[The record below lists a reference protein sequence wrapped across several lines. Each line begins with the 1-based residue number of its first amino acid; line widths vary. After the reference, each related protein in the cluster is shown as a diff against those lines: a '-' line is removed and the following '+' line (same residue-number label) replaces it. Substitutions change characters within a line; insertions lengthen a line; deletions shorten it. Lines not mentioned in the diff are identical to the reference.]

1 MLKKKWKKL
10 PTLIIL
16 IACMVMNLAFT
27 ASAVDKTPIYSE
39 SDLTISSSSD
49 AVAIP
54 VDTVAQLSQ
63 LSGGTIII
71 DFTPGAMTIANT
83 LISLSNSS
91 YSDAHIH
98 VYIDNRGFL
107 GIEARNHGETR
118 YVNLQAPAE
127 VTSGTRHVMALS
139 ADPINGYKFYFDGR
153 LVFQMPVALFELWEY
168 DYRFMSAISGADVG
182 YIGATYRAGSLA
194 YPYNGKINH
203 VQVYDTALDP
213 TDLEELT
220 YVEQDAGIV
229 RQENVF
235 SFEDWNTEGIRI
247 PAIIRTAQG
256 TIIAAGDIRYGDAAG
271 SSNDPPN
278 NCDIGIRVSSDNGET
293 WSDPTMLMNF
303 TDYPNEPQVPMKT
316 DSASYCDSLLVNG
329 ANGRVFFFCDAMT
342 GNVRAPYA
350 TASSGYTTDGYLI
363 LKDASGTQYE
373 LHEDTGKV
381 YLNGA
386 ETDYTVGDDFTL
398 YQGNT
403 VAGNIFYTNYGS
415 YDGNDVP
422 KRTELRVIDTVFLVM
437 RYSDDGGYTWS
448 APKLMNNGLKTS
460 DMKHFG
466 TAPGI
471 GITIQTGKN
480 AGRILAPIYY
490 NSSTYSGLSGAVL
503 YSDDNGETWQRGASP
518 NDARASQGLSQ
529 ISMGEIQI
537 VEMPSE
543 GNNVSTQLKMFVRQG
558 GGVLIA
564 TSYDG
569 GETWDADMP
578 QESVLIAP
586 TRYAGCQQ
594 SVINYSQTI
603 DGYPAVIFA
612 NAASSSRANGT
623 LRIGLI
629 KENGTNSNGRTIFGF
644 DWPYSK
650 VIRTGEFGYSGLM
663 EMPNG
668 NVVCLYEQESR
679 PDNIHSLV
687 YGEYTLDYIKGN
699 TGGTQPD
706 PSEPIAPDLIYSAEA
721 QAAPGTDST
730 YPTINADA
738 MEKIAA
744 LHEGTIVV
752 QFTPSQVSS
761 VHSLVGFSNNASG
774 YVNSHFHLYIASNKL
789 GYEIRRQSGGDF
801 EKSSVTVSLA
811 ANQTHTAAF
820 VASESGGYKLFFDGE
835 LVQTILSSG
844 YPTTGYGFLSDIAGI
859 NSGTLGMTD
868 RNGGFQYPYY
878 GMIDKI
884 KIFSN
889 ALSDETL
896 LGWTDAG
903 NF

>member
-1 MLKKKWKKL
+1 MLKKRMRIPAL
-10 PTLIIL
+10 VALIV
-16 IACMVMNLAFT
+16 CMVMNLVFT
-27 ASAVDKTPIYSE
+27 ASAADKTPIYTAADMS
-39 SDLTISSSSD
+39 ISSSSD
-49 AVAIP
+49 AVKLPTDA
-54 VDTVAQLSQ
+54 VTQMAQLNK
-63 LSGGTIII
+63 GTVVI
-71 DFTPGAMTIANT
+71 DFTPNTMTTANT
-83 LISLSNSS
+83 LLSLSNSS
-91 YSDAHIH
+91 YSDAHLH

-127 VTSGTRHVMALS
+127 VTTGTRHIMALS
-139 ADPINGYKFYFDGR
+139 ADPEDGYKFYFDGS
-153 LVFQMPVALFELWEY
+153 LVFQMPIALFEKWEY
-168 DYRFMSAISGADVG
+168 DYRFMSSISGANIG
-182 YIGATYRAGSLA
+182 YIGATYRAGSLS
-194 YPYNGKINH
+194 YPFNGKINQ
-203 VQVYDTALDP
+203 VQVYDSVLSAA
-213 TDLEELT
+213 ELT
-220 YVEQDAGIV
+220 EMTYIEKDPGIV
-229 RQENVF
+229 KQETVF
-235 SFEDWNTEGIRI
+235 SFEDWDTEGIRI
-247 PAIIRTAQG
+247 PAIIRTSQG

-278 NCDIGIRVSSDNGET
+278 NCDIGIRVSKDNGET
-293 WSDPTMLMNF
+293 WSEPTMLMNF
-303 TDYPNEPQVPMKT
+303 TDYPNEPQVPMQT

-350 TASSGYTTDGYLI
+350 SASSGYTTDGHLI
-363 LKDASGTQYE
+363 LKDSAGAQYE

-386 ETDYTVGDDFTL
+386 ETAYTVGDDFTL
-398 YQGNT
+398 YKNGA
-403 VAGNIFYTNYGS
+403 VAGNIFYTNYGTYS
-415 YDGNDVP
+415 ENDVP
-422 KRTELRVIDTVFLVM
+422 KKTELRVIDTVFLVM

-448 APKLMNNGLKTS
+448 APKLMNYGLKTE

-471 GITIQTGKN
+471 GIMIQNGKN
-480 AGRILAPIYY
+480 AGRILVPLYY

-503 YSDDNGETWQRGASP
+503 YSDDNGETWNRGESP
-518 NDARASQGLSQ
+518 NDARVKQGLSQ

-543 GNNVSTQLKMFVRQG
+543 GDDVSSQLKMFVRQG

-569 GETWDADMP
+569 GETWSADMP

-586 TRYAGCQQ
+586 TLYAGCQQ
-594 SVINYSQTI
+594 SVINYSQLI

-629 KENGTNSNGRTIFGF
+629 KENGTDSNGRKIFNF

-650 VIRTGEFGYSGLM
+650 VIRSGEFGYSGLM

-679 PDNIHSLV
+679 PDNIHSLM
-687 YGEYTLDYIKGN
+687 YGEYTLDYIKG
-699 TGGTQPD
+699 TGGSIQPD
-706 PSEPIAPDLIYSAEA
+706 PSEPVEPELIYSATA
-721 QAAPGTDST
+721 QAAPGTDSS
-730 YPTINADA
+730 YPTIDSDS
-738 MEKIAA
+738 MTKIAA
-744 LHEGTIVV
+744 LQEGTIVV

-761 VHSLVGFSNNASG
+761 VHSLVGFSNNTSG
-774 YVNSHFHLYIASNKL
+774 NVNSHFHLYIASNKL

-811 ANQTHTAAF
+811 ANETHTAAF
-820 VASESGGYKLFFDGE
+820 VASKAGGYKLFFDGK
-835 LVQTILSSG
+835 LVQTISPSS
-844 YPTTGYGFLSDIAGI
+844 YPTTGYGFLADISGI
-859 NSGTLGMTD
+859 NSGTLGKTD
-868 RNGGFQYPYY
+868 RYNGFQYPYY
-878 GMIDKI
+878 GTIDNI

-889 ALSDETL
+889 AVSDATL
-896 LGWTDAG
+896 LEWTGNG